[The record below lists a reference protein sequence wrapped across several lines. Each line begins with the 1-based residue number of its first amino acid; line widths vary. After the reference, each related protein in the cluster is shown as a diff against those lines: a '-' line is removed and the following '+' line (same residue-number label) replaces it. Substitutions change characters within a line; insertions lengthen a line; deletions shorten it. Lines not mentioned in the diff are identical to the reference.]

1 MITRPFGDNAV
12 PARRLDRGRCATACF
27 LILPIL
33 TPGADALAQGAAN
46 DEVRARL
53 ERDHDRVVAEKRRWE
68 RVVDIQQELARD
80 PGRLARA
87 TEDAARELS
96 ANGRSLVVEGVTGGL
111 SNFLKLQKAYAKEAG
126 DRRTEQQF
134 QTADTILTSFHTL
147 VVKDLVQPAP
157 ANWTPSAA
165 TNDAL
170 ARLNAVLKLVILAQV
185 RDPSVAAGLNAS
197 LDLTKSMSGF
207 LNAYLTDDKATMQQ
221 MLPAIQG
228 VLAGTLAMTK
238 ALAAAPS
245 TAELEG
251 FGAAIAQRL
260 PGFAPVA
267 KMMATT
273 ALTDLNI
280 SLALANIGWG
290 GYAITNG
297 FLLEVRAEEIR
308 NNQGQ
313 AAATIGKLLPRAH
326 AEIARAEEA
335 ERRLTVALDALGPA
349 PPRLPAIQPS
359 ARFLDDAPRYILA
372 PASLPATV
380 TAIRETPSL
389 NVRITMLELDRR
401 VGDQISTTEQ
411 EREAERRRIEEA
423 RRLAEERRRAAR
435 EEARRVAAEQRRWAR
450 QADIE
455 SDQRSDPPSR
465 SVPSERSSGMDGL
478 ERARR
483 AIERASNSRFE

>member
-1 MITRPFGDNAV
+1 MITRPFGDHAV
-12 PARRLDRGRCATACF
+12 PARRLDRGRCAAACF
-27 LILPIL
+27 LILSIL
-33 TPGADALAQGAAN
+33 TPGADAPAQGSAN

-53 ERDHDRVVAEKRRWE
+53 ERDRDRVVAEKRRWE
-68 RVVDIQQELARD
+68 RLVDIQQELARD
-80 PGRLARA
+80 RGRLART

-96 ANGRSLVVEGVTGGL
+96 ANGRSLVVEGLTGGL

-134 QTADTILTSFHTL
+134 QTADTILSSFHTL
-147 VVKDLVQPAP
+147 VVKDLVQPAR

-165 TNDAL
+165 TNDAI
-170 ARLNAVLKLVILAQV
+170 ARLNAALKLVILAQV
-185 RDPSVAAGLNAS
+185 RDPNVAAGLNAS

-207 LNAYLTDDKATMQQ
+207 LNAYLTDDRVTMQQ
-221 MLPAIQG
+221 VLPAVQG

-238 ALAAAPS
+238 ALAVSPS

-251 FGAAIAQRL
+251 VGAAIAQRL

-273 ALTDLNI
+273 ALTDFNI

-290 GYAITNG
+290 GYAMTNG
-297 FLLEVRAEEIR
+297 FLLEVQAEEIR
-308 NNQGQ
+308 NNQAQ
-313 AAATIGKLLPRAH
+313 AAATIGKLLPRAR

-349 PPRLPAIQPS
+349 QPRLPAVQPS
-359 ARFLDDAPRYILA
+359 ARFLDDAPRYTLA

-401 VGDQISTTEQ
+401 VDQQRATTER
-411 EREAERRRIEEA
+411 EREAEQRRREEA
-423 RRLAEERRRAAR
+423 QRQAEAARRAAR
-435 EEARRVAAEQRRWAR
+435 AEARRVAAERRRWAER
-450 QADIE
+450 ADIE
-455 SDQRSDPPSR
+455 NDRRSDRPSR
-465 SVPSERSSGMDGL
+465 SVPSERSSNMDGL

-483 AIERASNSRFE
+483 AIERARNVRFD